1 MWPTEVPSL
10 HASRLPRLLVAR
22 CVVLFASGLSSRCA
36 YAAARGS
43 SNRESSPQVPAQ
55 VCAQAVVLIDVPPTH
70 LVCAHRLTGVCPA
83 HQSHQN
89 WQRCAV
95 LRNESSTKASQ
106 AYQAA
111 VGLLGSTAFVTT
123 AFELPYILP
132 HGGMDVELR
141 FACAV
146 VVASAATGATLAAF
160 EVQEESLRAPKLRV
174 QSSEFIRAR
183 KQQTN

>member
-1 MWPTEVPSL
+1 MVCLCRSAGFL
-10 HASRLPRLLVAR
+10 QPRIV
-22 CVVLFASGLSSRCA
+22 ASGPRSGLRSMTP
-36 YAAARGS
+36 ART
-43 SNRESSPQVPAQ
+43 E
-55 VCAQAVVLIDVPPTH
+55 AVVLIDVPPTH

-174 QSSEFIRAR
+174 QSSEFIRAYQ
-183 KQQTN
+183 QQTD